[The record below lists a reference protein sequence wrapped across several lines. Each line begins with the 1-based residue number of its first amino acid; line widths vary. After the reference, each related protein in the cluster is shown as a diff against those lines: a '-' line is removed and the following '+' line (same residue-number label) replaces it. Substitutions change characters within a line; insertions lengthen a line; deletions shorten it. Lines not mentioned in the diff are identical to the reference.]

1 MDDPKTSPPR
11 NEDRETVDP
20 IPPGAD
26 PEKRARHPATPEDGP
41 EAEPAPDSPEA
52 EVASHSE

>member
-1 MDDPKTSPPR
+1 MDQPKEPPPR

-20 IPPGAD
+20 RPRAFD
-26 PEKRARHPATPEDGP
+26 PEKREHRPDKPEDGP
-41 EAEPAPDSPEA
+41 EAEPPADTPEA